1 MTQSEL
7 GKNQNHDWLNDAMPL
22 DVFQSS
28 SLRLR
33 RLVNRLFDTITPLI
47 KVSSK
52 SRQKEALKIVL
63 INLYQANQLN
73 RPVRYSR
80 DKNSYTCD
88 RRYGQLFFKYDRIIP
103 IIDSLER
110 LGYIEQSTFYF
121 DHENEK
127 GKQTRMW
134 GTEKLWSIFREH
146 RFPQSTLFIPEPAQK
161 DEIII
166 LRNKSKKDIGYRE
179 TRQTRRMREDLE
191 RYNAFVSKHNIS
203 LQIKG
208 STIVDNRFL
217 VEDIYNNIHKG
228 RVWLKSARLNS
239 TNIWKKIKNIPIPS
253 FTKYHIKFSY
263 NPRYIINNL
272 QDNKLESSTITHTKW
287 TVALLS
293 VLLQRF
299 WSDEHRFEKFLDKRN
314 YEISRIPWKERL
326 NVLAQE
332 FQLQDI
338 GVDELEIILDQEQL
352 YRIFN
357 MASWKFGG
365 RAYGALHQDM
375 VRRHMRKHIRI
386 DGQPTVEFDYSA
398 FHILM
403 LYHLEGIDYQDD
415 PYSACEG
422 PEKRDIYKAVGL
434 IAINAGNNRK
444 AYGAI
449 RRELKDRGIPLPLSK
464 KPLIRLVRTFREAH
478 KPIESY
484 LFSGIGRTLQNID
497 GNIMNAIL
505 VRLMDRGIL
514 GLSVYDS
521 TIAGKQHTDFLKEV
535 MIGEYTKVM
544 GFKPRL

>member
-1 MTQSEL
+1 MEQFEF
-7 GKNQNHDWLNDAMPL
+7 GKNQTRDWLNDAMPL

-33 RLVNRLFDTITPLI
+33 RLVNRLFDTIIPLI

-63 INLYQANQLN
+63 INLYQANQLDK
-73 RPVRYSR
+73 PVRYSR
-80 DKNSYTCD
+80 DKNSYTRD

-103 IIDSLER
+103 IIDGLER

-121 DHENEK
+121 DHENEE

-134 GTEKLWSIFREH
+134 GTETLWSLFREH
-146 RFPQSTLFIPEPAQK
+146 RIPQSALFIPEQAQRN
-161 DEIII
+161 EIII
-166 LRNKSKKDIGYRE
+166 LRNESKKDIGYRE
-179 TRQTRRMREDLE
+179 TRQIRRMREDLE
-191 RYNAFVSKHNIS
+191 RYNAFVSKHIIS
-203 LQIKG
+203 LQLKD

-217 VEDIYNNIHKG
+217 VEDIYKNIHKG
-228 RVWLKSARLNS
+228 SVWIKSVRFCS
-239 TNIWKKIKNIPIPS
+239 KNIWEKIKNIPIPS
-253 FTKYHIKFSY
+253 FTKHNIKFSC

-272 QDNKLESSTITHTKW
+272 QDNKTNPSTITHTKW
-287 TVALLS
+287 SVDLLS

-299 WSDEHRFEKFLDKRN
+299 WSDEHRFEKFLVKRS

-332 FQLQDI
+332 FPLRDI
-338 GVDELEIILDQEQL
+338 GVKELEIILDQEQL
-352 YRIFN
+352 HRIFN
-357 MASWKFGG
+357 MASWKLGG

-386 DGQPTVEFDYSA
+386 DSQPTVEIDYSA

-415 PYSACEG
+415 PYSVCEG
-422 PEKRDIYKAVGL
+422 LEKRDIYKAVGL
-434 IAINAGNNRK
+434 IAINAENDRK

-449 RRELKDRGIPLPLSK
+449 RQELKDRGIPLPLSK
-464 KPLIRLVRTFREAH
+464 KPLVRLVRTFRETH
-478 KPIESY
+478 KAIEPY

-521 TIAGKQHTDFLKEV
+521 VIVAEQYADILREIMV
-535 MIGEYTKVM
+535 AEYEKVM
-544 GFKPRL
+544 KFKPMF

>member
-1 MTQSEL
+1 MKQFEL
-7 GKNQNHDWLNDAMPL
+7 EKIKNHDWLNDAMPL

-33 RLVNRLFDTITPLI
+33 HLVNRLFDTITPLI
-47 KVSSK
+47 TVSSK

-73 RPVRYSR
+73 KPVRYSR
-80 DKNSYTCD
+80 DKNSYTRD

-103 IIDSLER
+103 IINGLER
-110 LGYIEQSTFYF
+110 LGYIEQSAFYF
-121 DHENEK
+121 DHENEE

-134 GTEKLWSIFREH
+134 GTESLWVLFHEH
-146 RFPQSTLFIPEPAQK
+146 RLSQSALFIPEQAER

-166 LRNKSKKDIGYRE
+166 LRNELKKDIGYRE
-179 TRQTRRMREDLE
+179 TRQIRQMREDLE
-191 RYNAFVSKHNIS
+191 RYNAFVSKHKIS
-203 LQIKG
+203 LNLKD

-217 VEDIYNNIHKG
+217 VEDIYRNIHKG
-228 RVWLKSARLNS
+228 NVWIKSTRLS
-239 TNIWKKIKNIPIPS
+239 SINIWEKIKNTPITS
-253 FTKYHIKFSY
+253 FTKHHIKFSC
-263 NPRYIINNL
+263 NPRYIINKL
-272 QDNKLESSTITHTKW
+272 QDNKTKPSTITHTKW
-287 TVALLS
+287 SVALLS

-299 WSDEHRFEKFLDKRN
+299 WSDEHRFEKFLVKRS

-332 FQLQDI
+332 FPLRDI
-338 GVDELEIILDQEQL
+338 GVKELEIILDQEQL
-352 YRIFN
+352 HRIFN
-357 MASWKFGG
+357 MASWKLGG

-386 DGQPTVEFDYSA
+386 NSQPTVEIDYSA

-415 PYSACEG
+415 PYSVCEG

-434 IAINAGNNRK
+434 IAINAENDRK

-449 RRELKDRGIPLPLSK
+449 RKELKDRGIPLPLSK
-464 KPLIRLVRTFREAH
+464 KPLVRLVRTFRETH
-478 KPIESY
+478 KPIEPY

-505 VRLMDRGIL
+505 VHLMDRGIL

-521 TIAGKQHTDFLKEV
+521 VIVAEQYEDILREIMV
-535 MIGEYTKVM
+535 DEYEKVM
-544 GFKPRL
+544 KFKPMF